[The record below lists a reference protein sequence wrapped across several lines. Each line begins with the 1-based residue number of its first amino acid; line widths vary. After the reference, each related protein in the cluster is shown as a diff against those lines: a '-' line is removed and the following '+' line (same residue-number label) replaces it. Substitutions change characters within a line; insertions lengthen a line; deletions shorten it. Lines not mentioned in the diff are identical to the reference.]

1 MISCAGLR
9 GPSAGSKQP
18 DEKQQHDGAD
28 KGNQDCARQ
37 PPDGQ
42 RDAQRTE
49 DPPSK
54 NCADHTDDDVPDEAI
69 PDAADNG
76 AGKQSGD
83 ESDDEPGEEIQDDSR
98 VVDEPPAVAARPI
111 SVS

>member
-1 MISCAGLR
+1 MMSCAGLR
-9 GPSAGSKQP
+9 ELSTGSKQP

-28 KGNQDCARQ
+28 KGHQDRARQ
-37 PPDGQ
+37 APDGQ
-42 RDAQRTE
+42 RDAERTE

-54 NCADHTDDDVPDEAI
+54 NRADHTDDDVPDEAI

-76 AGKQSGD
+76 AGKQSSD
-83 ESDDEPGEEIQDDSR
+83 ESDDEPGEEIQDDPR
-98 VVDEPPAVAARPI
+98 VVDEPPAVAARLI